1 MSEKEKKEYTP
12 PEIKSLELEYM
23 SYLLQNSE
31 LDVDWDD
38 DD

>member
-12 PEIKSLELEYM
+12 PEIKSLELEYL

-31 LDVDWDD
+31 YDWDD